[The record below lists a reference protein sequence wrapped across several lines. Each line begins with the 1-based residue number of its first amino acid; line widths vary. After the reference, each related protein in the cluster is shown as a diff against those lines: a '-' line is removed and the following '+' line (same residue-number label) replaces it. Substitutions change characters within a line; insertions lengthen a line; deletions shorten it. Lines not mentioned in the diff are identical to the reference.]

1 MAQINVPKV
10 NAYAHSGSSASANVS
25 KINMY
30 ARLVPGTGSF
40 APEWDSFAYAQKVR
54 RS

>member
-10 NAYAHSGSSASANVS
+10 NAYARTGSDASATVS
-25 KINMY
+25 KVNMY
-30 ARLVPGTGSF
+30 VRLVPGTGSF